1 MDLCPCQFH
10 KSFSEFFRIEP
21 CISRFQVP
29 VRVPKLEEVGIMA
42 LDDVIV
48 LDGEVLS
55 LLLQG

>member
-1 MDLCPCQFH
+1 
-10 KSFSEFFRIEP
+10 
-21 CISRFQVP
+21 VP